1 MLKRY
6 KYVQQVDQR
15 DCGVAALATIAKNYG
30 SDFSLAHLRE
40 LAKTDMEGT
49 TALGIVRAAKSLN
62 FETRVIQADM
72 TMFDMTEIPYPFIA
86 HVAKAGKYLHYYVV
100 YGVKKDKIII
110 ADPDPDVGLTKLSK
124 VKFESEWTGVTI
136 FIAPAPDY
144 KAEKD
149 EKNGLLSFMP
159 LLTKQKGL
167 IFNIVIAS
175 LLVTAINIAGSY
187 YLQSI
192 IDDYVPN
199 QMKSTLGIVS
209 IGLMITYILQ
219 QIMSYA
225 QTYLLNVFGQR
236 LSIDVILSYI
246 RHIFELPMSFFATRR
261 TGEILSRF
269 NDANSIIEALASMIL
284 SVFLDV
290 SIVMIVGVFL
300 FLQNTNLFLLTLMSI
315 PIYSLIVVLF
325 VKPFQKMNAQVM
337 QSNSLLSSA
346 IIEDINGIETVKS
359 LTSEAVSYQKID
371 REFVSF
377 LKFSFKR
384 ERYEAIQTALKQA
397 LKLILNVIIL
407 LFGARLVM
415 ADKISLGQLITYN
428 TLLSYFTNPLENI
441 INLQTRIQ
449 QARVANNRLNEVYL
463 VESEFRDVPFVT
475 EFDRIATINFEKV
488 SYKYGF
494 GRDTLKDIDLT
505 IKSGEKLALI
515 GASGSGKTILVKLIV
530 NFFEASKGTLKFD
543 TIDIKNI
550 DKKLLRQKVNY
561 VPQQPYIFTGSIM
574 ENLTLGVKS
583 EITMQDIM
591 TACELVQIREDIEAM
606 PMSYNTEITDATG
619 ISGGQKQRIALARAI
634 LTNSDVLILDEAT
647 SSLDVF
653 TEKKVI
659 DNLLKLE
666 KTIIFVAHRLS
677 IAAKSDRIIVL
688 EQGQIVESG
697 SHDDL
702 MSLGQ
707 QYKQMVAL

>member
-49 TALGIVRAAKSLN
+49 TALGIVRAAKELN

-72 TMFDMTEIPYPFIA
+72 TLFEMTAIPYPFIA
-86 HVAKAGKYLHYYVV
+86 HVAKGGKYLHYYVV

-110 ADPDPDVGLTKLSK
+110 ADPDPDVGLTKLPK
-124 VKFESEWTGVTI
+124 EKFESEWTGVTI

-144 KAEKD
+144 QAEKD

-209 IGLMITYILQ
+209 MGLMITYVLQ

-261 TGEILSRF
+261 TGEVLSRF
-269 NDANSIIEALASMIL
+269 NDANSIIEALASTIL

-290 SIVMIVGVFL
+290 SIVIIVGIFL
-300 FLQNTNLFLLTLMSI
+300 FLQNVNLFLLTLISI
-315 PIYSLIVVLF
+315 PIYILIVVVF
-325 VKPFQKMNAQVM
+325 VKPFQKMNTQVM

-359 LTSEAVSYQKID
+359 LTSEAISYQKID

-384 ERYEAIQTALKQA
+384 ERYEAIQIALKQS
-397 LKLILNVIIL
+397 LKLILNVVIL
-407 LFGARLVM
+407 FFGARLVM

-441 INLQTRIQ
+441 INLQTKIQ

-463 VESEFRDVPFVT
+463 VESEFKDESFVT
-475 EFDRIATINFEKV
+475 ELETIASINFEKV

-494 GRDTLKDIDLT
+494 GRDILKDIDLT

-515 GASGSGKTILVKLIV
+515 GASGSGKTTLAKLIV
-530 NFFEASKGTLKFD
+530 NFFEVSKGAVKFGS
-543 TIDIKNI
+543 TDIKNI
-550 DKKLLRQKVNY
+550 DKKILRQKVNY

-574 ENLTLGVKS
+574 ENLTLGVKT
-583 EITMQDIM
+583 EVTMQDIVA
-591 TACELVQIREDIEAM
+591 ACELAQIREDIKAM
-606 PMSYNTEITDATG
+606 PMSYHTEITDGTG

-659 DNLLKLE
+659 DNLLKLD

-697 SHDDL
+697 SHDEL
-702 MSLGQ
+702 MTLGQ
-707 QYKQMVAL
+707 HYKQMVAL